1 MAKKKG
7 DIEEK
12 GDVKE
17 EGEET
22 EEKSSGLL
30 SDDALE
36 AFEDASPTG
45 LEEEELLTAED
56 DDLEELDFRTN
67 DEW

>member
-17 EGEET
+17 EGEEA

-36 AFEDASPTG
+36 AFDDASPTG
-45 LEEEELLTAED
+45 LEEEELLSTED

>member
-7 DIEEK
+7 DVEEK

-17 EGEET
+17 EGDEA

-45 LEEEELLTAED
+45 LEEEELLLAED